1 LVDSDARAVLD
12 CLSREQIR
20 DVIDLSV
27 RGIDRVDRSMIL
39 AAYHPLAREE
49 HSHFDGTVEDF
60 AEFVCGP
67 RSERFVGTT
76 HLLGYS
82 RVELDGEIARSM
94 TSCLAHRLVASRDGS
109 GSVDFVS
116 GVRFLDELERR
127 EGSWAITHRRCV
139 GDWSCTVSVE
149 PGLLPHDESVL
160 NGRRDGSDFSR
171 SWWTAATAGTEKHD

>member
-1 LVDSDARAVLD
+1 LVDSDARALLA

-49 HSHFDGTVEDF
+49 HAIFDGSVEDF

-82 RVELDGEIARSM
+82 RVEIDGDSARSM
-94 TSCLAHRLVASRDGS
+94 TSCVAHRLVASVDCS

-127 EGSWAITHRRCV
+127 AGSWAITHRRCV
-139 GDWSCTVSVE
+139 GDWACTVPVG

-160 NGRRDGSDFSR
+160 DGRRNGSDLSHA
-171 SWWTAATAGTEKHD
+171 WWAGATAGTEKHD